1 MKLARIPR
9 SIQGVHY
16 AWVTLSIAIAM
27 RLVSSVERTASGV
40 LVAYMVDPAGEFGWS
55 RSIVGLAL
63 SLRWVCSG
71 VFGPPA
77 GWLGDRYG
85 IRRAMDI
92 GAVLFIAS
100 SLLIGMVRVP
110 WEFLLSFGI
119 LMSMALAVFQV
130 PLVSAITLWFQKHL
144 GVAMGLLQAAQG
156 LSNVLFAPLMVV
168 LLTYGGWRWA
178 FWGPGIVGGVLLLV
192 LIRFFSNEPAE
203 RGLHPF
209 GMAPGTPLPPVHRGV
224 SARVRTK
231 VFLQHATRTAT
242 FWNLIGIHY
251 WGCAGHSII
260 IVYLADI
267 IRSQGLSLA
276 TGALVL
282 STMYG
287 VSAFTRFAVPILAD
301 RAGGKAAMALCFF
314 LQGLPILVLFW
325 AHALWHFYLFAVLIG
340 IGLGGE
346 MSAFPIINRQYYGHA
361 PTGTVYGWQIF
372 GSGLGMASGSF
383 LGGFL
388 RDLTGDY
395 TLSLLASLTLSMAG
409 ALSILLL
416 PSTAHPQL
424 PAWETA
430 LPPEV
435 RSTPGGRPAAAPGD

>member
-1 MKLARIPR
+1 VKLARVPR
-9 SIQGVHY
+9 YLQGVHY

-92 GAVLFIAS
+92 GAVLFIAT
-100 SLLIGMVRVP
+100 SLFIGMVRVP

-192 LIRFFSNEPAE
+192 LIRFF
-203 RGLHPF
+203 
-209 GMAPGTPLPPVHRGV
+209 
-224 SARVRTK
+224 
-231 VFLQHATRTAT
+231 
-242 FWNLIGIHY
+242 
-251 WGCAGHSII
+251 
-260 IVYLADI
+260 
-267 IRSQGLSLA
+267 
-276 TGALVL
+276 
-282 STMYG
+282 
-287 VSAFTRFAVPILAD
+287 
-301 RAGGKAAMALCFF
+301 
-314 LQGLPILVLFW
+314 
-325 AHALWHFYLFAVLIG
+325 
-340 IGLGGE
+340 
-346 MSAFPIINRQYYGHA
+346 
-361 PTGTVYGWQIF
+361 
-372 GSGLGMASGSF
+372 
-383 LGGFL
+383 
-388 RDLTGDY
+388 
-395 TLSLLASLTLSMAG
+395 
-409 ALSILLL
+409 
-416 PSTAHPQL
+416 
-424 PAWETA
+424 
-430 LPPEV
+430 
-435 RSTPGGRPAAAPGD
+435 